1 MRVDI
6 TVELRATPDNTMRER
21 AIITTNG
28 CGREDHSH
36 SQKTLE
42 DLGSELRARVG
53 NRLNVILGLSNR
65 LAVILGKLAQAVTGV
80 RGIKL
85 SEIIK

>member
-28 CGREDHSH
+28 CGRGDHSH

-53 NRLNVILGLSNR
+53 EQVECNP
-65 LAVILGKLAQAVTGV
+65 GV
-80 RGIKL
+80 VEQVGCNPGEAGAGCDRSAGHKIK
-85 SEIIK
+85 